1 MLDMRISLDCCHL
14 VMCPVAPRLLAA
26 SFCLAA
32 WAASAASAASA
43 AASQAEAP
51 PFWPEWD
58 RMLCS
63 IETPG
68 MLKYLTGNTM

>member
-1 MLDMRISLDCCHL
+1 
-14 VMCPVAPRLLAA
+14 MCPVAPRLLAA
-26 SFCLAA
+26 SFYLAA
-32 WAASAASAASA
+32 LAASAASAVSAASA

-68 MLKYLTGNTM
+68 MLKYLTGNTVILCNTS